1 MEKKQTA
8 VEWLY
13 FQFYN
18 SKYFYKIIEDIENRG
33 TIKRDKSILQIAKE
47 MEKEQ
52 MQNLNSLKLN

>member
-1 MEKKQTA
+1 MKKKQTA

-33 TIKRDKSILQIAKE
+33 TIKRDESILQIAKE

-52 MQNLNSLKLN
+52 IIDAHRKRH